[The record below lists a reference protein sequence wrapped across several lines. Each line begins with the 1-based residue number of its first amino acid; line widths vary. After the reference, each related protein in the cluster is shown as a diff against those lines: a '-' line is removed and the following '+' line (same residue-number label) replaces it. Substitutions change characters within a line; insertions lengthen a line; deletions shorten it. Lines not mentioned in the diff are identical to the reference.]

1 MQKRGILV
9 RLSYTKTWKFQERFR
24 MKRQAIKELQRWKA
38 SPRRKPLI
46 VSGARQVGKTW
57 LMKEFGNTCFE
68 RFAYVTF
75 DDNPQLVAAFGAL
88 SPPQRLLPIL
98 QAEAGVRIDGS
109 TLLILDRFRSLRGP
123 SSLSSTSTSRCRI
136 CLSSRAA
143 RLWALPFAA
152 ARGRRRKGGRDR
164 RFPWGR

>member
-1 MQKRGILV
+1 
-9 RLSYTKTWKFQERFR
+9 

-88 SPPQRLLPIL
+88 SRPTVLPIL

-109 TLLILDRFRSLRGP
+109 TLLILDEIQESPRAIQSLKYFNEQMPHLPVVAGRLGFGP
-123 SSLSSTSTSRCRI
+123 
-136 CLSSRAA
+136 
-143 RLWALPFAA
+143 LPFAA

>member
-1 MQKRGILV
+1 
-9 RLSYTKTWKFQERFR
+9 

-75 DDNPQLVAAFGAL
+75 DDNPQLVAAFGGSL
-88 SPPQRLLPIL
+88 SPQRLLPIL

-109 TLLILDRFRSLRGP
+109 TLLILDEIQESPRAIQSLKYFNEQMPHLPVVAGRLGFGPCPSLRQEGAGEREAE
-123 SSLSSTSTSRCRI
+123 TVVSRGEGE
-136 CLSSRAA
+136 
-143 RLWALPFAA
+143 LPRSVPLEFL
-152 ARGRRRKGGRDR
+152 GVPRRY
-164 RFPWGR
+164 W

>member
-1 MQKRGILV
+1 
-9 RLSYTKTWKFQERFR
+9 

-75 DDNPQLVAAFGAL
+75 DDNPQLVAAFGGSL
-88 SPPQRLLPIL
+88 SPQRLLPIL

-109 TLLILDRFRSLRGP
+109 TLLILDE
-123 SSLSSTSTSRCRI
+123 I
-136 CLSSRAA
+136 
-143 RLWALPFAA
+143 
-152 ARGRRRKGGRDR
+152 
-164 RFPWGR
+164 